1 MKKLA
6 LSALLA
12 GLAAVTCLAGEVIP
26 VNTANSSLILS
37 TDDDGL
43 LYFSH
48 YGGPVSDPSVFLSS
62 RTYVNLGYG
71 RQYLAYPAAGGR
83 NICGEAICATSGDG
97 GINTELEY
105 VSHEFTDGDDVSE
118 TRILLRDP
126 KSGLEVV
133 LSYKAYKAEDVILC
147 HSEIANRGRR
157 KLTLHSYYSNCMH
170 IRAEK
175 YLLSH
180 FSGSWGREM
189 QFESEILTHGTKTIE
204 NRLGTRTTHVEN
216 PSFILGLD
224 TGSFSEDYGEYIG
237 GALVWSGSYR
247 INFQMDMTGE
257 VDIIGGINPF
267 NADMTLDRGEC
278 MTTPDMV
285 YTFSSEGAGKV
296 SRNLHDW
303 ARHFNCQAAHMVP
316 TLLNSW
322 EGAYFDI
329 DTKVITDMIDD
340 AHDLG
345 LELFVMDDGW
355 FGSKY
360 PRNDDTQG
368 LGDWMVNSA
377 KLPEGIAYLSEH
389 AHSKGMK
396 FGIWIE
402 PEMVNPRS
410 ELYEKHPDWIVAEQG
425 RPFHEIRSQY
435 VLDLSNPAV
444 QDYIVSVFDR
454 IVEEGNVDYVKWDA
468 NRHFLNPGSNY
479 LKEQSRIWLEYAN
492 GLYKVLERVREK
504 YPQLMIQ
511 ACASGGG
518 RVEYGALM
526 YFDEVWASDNSEA
539 RCRAKIQYGTN
550 MIYPAMAVAS
560 HVTAVPNGETAN
572 VTPLK
577 FRFDMAST
585 ARLGMELQPKH
596 MTREELEYSKKAIAS
611 YKEYRDIIE
620 EGDLYR
626 LLSPYETDYYS
637 LMYVSRDKK
646 RAVVFAFS
654 LEYQSQ
660 VREPH
665 LRLRG
670 LDPDM
675 SYRIREIN
683 PEKPAFWGDGMAF
696 EGDYLRNEGINLN
709 LQKMYSSAVLYL
721 EAE

>member
-1 MKKLA
+1 M
-6 LSALLA
+6 
-12 GLAAVTCLAGEVIP
+12 
-26 VNTANSSLILS
+26 
-37 TDDDGL
+37 
-43 LYFSH
+43 
-48 YGGPVSDPSVFLSS
+48 
-62 RTYVNLGYG
+62 
-71 RQYLAYPAAGGR
+71 
-83 NICGEAICATSGDG
+83 
-97 GINTELEY
+97 
-105 VSHEFTDGDDVSE
+105 
-118 TRILLRDP
+118 
-126 KSGLEVV
+126 
-133 LSYKAYKAEDVILC
+133 
-147 HSEIANRGRR
+147 
-157 KLTLHSYYSNCMH
+157 
-170 IRAEK
+170 
-175 YLLSH
+175 
-180 FSGSWGREM
+180 
-189 QFESEILTHGTKTIE
+189 
-204 NRLGTRTTHVEN
+204 
-216 PSFILGLD
+216 
-224 TGSFSEDYGEYIG
+224 
-237 GALVWSGSYR
+237 
-247 INFQMDMTGE
+247 
-257 VDIIGGINPF
+257 
-267 NADMTLDRGEC
+267 
-278 MTTPDMV
+278 
-285 YTFSSEGAGKV
+285 
-296 SRNLHDW
+296 
-303 ARHFNCQAAHMVP
+303 
-316 TLLNSW
+316 
-322 EGAYFDI
+322 
-329 DTKVITDMIDD
+329 
-340 AHDLG
+340 
-345 LELFVMDDGW
+345 
-355 FGSKY
+355 
-360 PRNDDTQG
+360 
-368 LGDWMVNSA
+368 
-377 KLPEGIAYLSEH
+377 
-389 AHSKGMK
+389 
-396 FGIWIE
+396 
-402 PEMVNPRS
+402 
-410 ELYEKHPDWIVAEQG
+410 
-425 RPFHEIRSQY
+425 
-435 VLDLSNPAV
+435 
-444 QDYIVSVFDR
+444 
-454 IVEEGNVDYVKWDA
+454 KWDA
-468 NRHFLNPGSNY
+468 NRHFLNPGSSY

-696 EGDYLRNEGINLN
+696 GGDYLRNEGINLN